1 VQIPRGRLGHFI
13 LFKKTK
19 GIFMSM
25 ETYLPPNRQLSLKAV
40 AFLDKDNTPISTR
53 SGWLLAQMHLA
64 GSNVAA
70 GKAGGTVEAHSI
82 NELVFYEP
90 VHDGDEVSY
99 YAEVIHMNHN
109 TLTLQV
115 EAWAHRPSQTDDVK
129 ITEGCFIFLVDG
141 NNPKSS
147 SALS

>member
-1 VQIPRGRLGHFI
+1 
-13 LFKKTK
+13 
-19 GIFMSM
+19 M

-40 AFLDKDNTPISTR
+40 ALSNKGTANIETH

-70 GKAGGTVEAHSI
+70 GKACGAVEVHAI
-82 NELVFYEP
+82 NELVFYES

-99 YAEVIHMNHN
+99 YAEVIRMNHN

-115 EAWAHRPSQTDDVK
+115 EAWAHRSPQANNIK
-129 ITEGCFIFLVDG
+129 ITEGCFIFAINE
-141 NNPKSS
+141 NNPKSCS
-147 SALS
+147 VLP